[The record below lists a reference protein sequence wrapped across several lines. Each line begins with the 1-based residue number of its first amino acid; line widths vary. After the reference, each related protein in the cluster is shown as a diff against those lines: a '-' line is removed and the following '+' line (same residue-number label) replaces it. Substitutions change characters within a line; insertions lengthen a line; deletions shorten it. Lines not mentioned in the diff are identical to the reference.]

1 MNIAS
6 MPVFCMEN
14 VMLLYKHKQ
23 PAHHTQSPAYHLLI
37 VISIQLLYSIVII
50 VYTFL
55 SFPLANYTS
64 YKLAPAQA
72 LFGVYL

>member
-37 VISIQLLYSIVII
+37 VIVMIFIQLLYSIVII

-55 SFPLANYTS
+55 SFPLANYTES
-64 YKLAPAQA
+64 IAIS
-72 LFGVYL
+72 